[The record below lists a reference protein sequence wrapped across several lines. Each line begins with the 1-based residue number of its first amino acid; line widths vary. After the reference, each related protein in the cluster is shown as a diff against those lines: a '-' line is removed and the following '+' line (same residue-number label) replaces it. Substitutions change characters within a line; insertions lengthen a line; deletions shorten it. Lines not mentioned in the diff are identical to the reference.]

1 MPAYSDRIT
10 HAFAFAA
17 KYAPGAPRAR
27 GGLAELADAA
37 NLAVILS
44 RYDCDELTIVAG
56 ILHLVLRDSEG
67 AERAALEQK
76 VREKFGSIV
85 LAILEDVLAPPSG
98 DLNRERAWEA
108 CRREYLA
115 RLATRNPARSISA
128 PPPRSTTAAVP
139 CRCPPAGR
147 RVLQLG
153 LRDRAAPGALVVPRP
168 RRRPVGPRRLAPARD
183 AARAG
188 RSSAGSSKLELAL
201 GS

>member
-1 MPAYSDRIT
+1 MAAYSDRIA

-17 KYAPGAPRAR
+17 KYAPGARVR
-27 GGLAELADAA
+27 GGGLAELADAA

-44 RYDCDELTIVAG
+44 RYECDEPTIVAG
-56 ILHLVLRDSEG
+56 VLHLVLRDSEG

-85 LAILEDVLAPPSG
+85 LAILEDVLAPPSS

-115 RLATRNPARSISA
+115 RLATAEPRALDICAATEIHNCGSA
-128 PPPRSTTAAVP
+128 LADVRRLGAEYFSSASATGPRQA
-139 CRCPPAGR
+139 
-147 RVLQLG
+147 LWWY
-153 LRDRAAPGALVVPRP
+153 RALADALSAHDDWP
-168 RRRPVGPRRLAPARD
+168 RREMLLELAQLSRE
-183 AARAG
+183 
-188 RSSAGSSKLELAL
+188 LEMELAL